1 MNKKIT
7 RTYRLDAS
15 TVERIER
22 LCNELQAFPSPLID
36 MILQR
41 ALDEVEAGRWAFGQV
56 PVKFKI
62 KWR

>member
-1 MNKKIT
+1 MDKKIT
-7 RTYRLDAS
+7 RTYRLDAF

-22 LCNELQAFPSPLID
+22 LCSEQQAYPSPLID
-36 MILQR
+36 MILRR
-41 ALDEVEAGRWAFGQV
+41 ALDEIEAGHWAFGKV

>member
-1 MNKKIT
+1 MDKKIT

-22 LCNELQAFPSPLID
+22 LCNEQQAYPSPLIN
-36 MILQR
+36 MLLQR
-41 ALDEVEAGRWAFGQV
+41 ALDEIEAGRWAFGKV